1 MKKEYGKNYYVVK
14 ADQVERHFDDNGF
27 SRTELLPGIYDGGI
41 RSYKCFLKAGCKVS
55 PELYKDKGVVILFG
69 QGKGVLK
76 DKDGDHAITELAFYV
91 PDFDMDTYEIRAEE
105 EMEFVVNVIEFN
117 QWDWEGF
124 HSWHI
129 GLPYF
134 RLHSQCVPYVQDCKG
149 PNTEARMV
157 LCPKWFGRVLMG
169 TTRADGEGTVEKGH
183 PAVHQWNYCVGNSD
197 FTMSVGYKD
206 QNNMEN
212 VNHKAGDWSFI
223 PAGADHD
230 LVSEPGKEVYYVWF
244 EHFTDEKKFVKPE
257 N

>member
-1 MKKEYGKNYYVVK
+1 MKKEYGKHYYVVK

-76 DKDGDHAITELAFYV
+76 DQDGDHAITELAFY
-91 PDFDMDTYEIRAEE
+91 
-105 EMEFVVNVIEFN
+105 
-117 QWDWEGF
+117 
-124 HSWHI
+124 
-129 GLPYF
+129 
-134 RLHSQCVPYVQDCKG
+134 
-149 PNTEARMV
+149 
-157 LCPKWFGRVLMG
+157 
-169 TTRADGEGTVEKGH
+169 
-183 PAVHQWNYCVGNSD
+183 
-197 FTMSVGYKD
+197 
-206 QNNMEN
+206 

-230 LVSEPGKEVYYVWF
+230 LVSEPGKEVYYVWL
-244 EHFTDEKKFVKPE
+244 EHFTDEKKFAKPE